1 MRIYGWDDTG
11 PHRGELLAARV
22 DSNILKLGLDCVA
35 GELGWESAFTSVQAA
50 RAALLTAMRDL
61 DADEELTQIVN
72 RTKAGD
78 VPEVAEL

>member
-11 PHRGELLAARV
+11 PHRGALLAARV
-22 DSNILKLGLDCVA
+22 DSNILKFGLDCVA
-35 GELGWESAFTSVQAA
+35 GELGWESAFTSFQAA
-50 RAALLTAMRDL
+50 RAALLTAMRGL
-61 DADEELTQIVN
+61 GADEESIQIVK